1 MQFQNT
7 RNFAQQLDLQDEL
20 RSFRS
25 EFYFPQ
31 HEGNDVIYLTGN
43 SLGLQPKSAMAALQT
58 ELNDW
63 AKFGVEGHFQGTNP
77 WFHYHKFF
85 SESAANVVGA
95 LPSEVVV
102 MNNLTVNLHLMMVS
116 FYRPTKDRYK
126 IIMEAGAFPSDQYA
140 MESQVKFH
148 GYRYEDAVIEVS
160 PRAGEYAL
168 RTEDILEVIE
178 NNRDSVAL
186 VMFSGVQYYTG
197 QAFDIEAITKA
208 AHAAGAIA
216 GFDLAH
222 AAGNL
227 KLNLHDWQVD
237 FAVWCSYKYLNSGP
251 GGVSGVF
258 VHEKHGENP
267 DLPRFA
273 GWWGHRED
281 VRFKMQKGFIPEK
294 GAAGWQLSNAPVLSM
309 AVHKASLEIFDRA
322 GMDRLVAKSK
332 LLSGYLEFV
341 LKDVSVRNDSIS
353 LTVITPSE
361 RGCQLSVLAG
371 SNARKLFD
379 YLTQNGVVAD
389 WREPEVIRMAPVPLY
404 NSFEDIYRLGEMIL
418 KLKIKN

>member
-1 MQFQNT
+1 MQFENT
-7 RNFAQQLDLQDEL
+7 RIFAETLDRQDEL
-20 RSFRS
+20 KSFRS
-25 EFYFPQ
+25 EFFFPQ
-31 HEGNDVIYLTGN
+31 HEGKEVIYLTGN

-116 FYRPTKDRYK
+116 FYRPTKERYK

-168 RTEDILEVIE
+168 RTEDILDVIE

-332 LLSGYLEFV
+332 LLTGYLEFV
-341 LKDVSVRNDSIS
+341 LKDVSARNDSIS

-418 KLKIKN
+418 KLKITN

>member
-1 MQFQNT
+1 
-7 RNFAQQLDLQDEL
+7 
-20 RSFRS
+20 
-25 EFYFPQ
+25 
-31 HEGNDVIYLTGN
+31 
-43 SLGLQPKSAMAALQT
+43 
-58 ELNDW
+58 
-63 AKFGVEGHFQGTNP
+63 
-77 WFHYHKFF
+77 
-85 SESAANVVGA
+85 
-95 LPSEVVV
+95 

-168 RTEDILEVIE
+168 RTEDILDVIE

>member
-1 MQFQNT
+1 
-7 RNFAQQLDLQDEL
+7 
-20 RSFRS
+20 
-25 EFYFPQ
+25 
-31 HEGNDVIYLTGN
+31 
-43 SLGLQPKSAMAALQT
+43 
-58 ELNDW
+58 
-63 AKFGVEGHFQGTNP
+63 
-77 WFHYHKFF
+77 
-85 SESAANVVGA
+85 
-95 LPSEVVV
+95 
-102 MNNLTVNLHLMMVS
+102 
-116 FYRPTKDRYK
+116 
-126 IIMEAGAFPSDQYA
+126 
-140 MESQVKFH
+140 
-148 GYRYEDAVIEVS
+148 
-160 PRAGEYAL
+160 
-168 RTEDILEVIE
+168 
-178 NNRDSVAL
+178 
-186 VMFSGVQYYTG
+186 
-197 QAFDIEAITKA
+197 
-208 AHAAGAIA
+208 
-216 GFDLAH
+216 
-222 AAGNL
+222 
-227 KLNLHDWQVD
+227 
-237 FAVWCSYKYLNSGP
+237 
-251 GGVSGVF
+251 VF

>member
-1 MQFQNT
+1 MQFENT
-7 RNFAQQLDLQDEL
+7 RIFAETLDRQDEL
-20 RSFRS
+20 KSFRS
-25 EFYFPQ
+25 EFFFPQ
-31 HEGNDVIYLTGN
+31 HEGKEVIYLTGN

-168 RTEDILEVIE
+168 RTEDILDVIE

>member
-116 FYRPTKDRYK
+116 FYRPTKERYK

-168 RTEDILEVIE
+168 RTEDILDVIE